1 MFKAKLIT
9 DPEYYALRRRQ
20 LILFFLIFTPTA
32 LMSNVF
38 DLPVWL
44 AALALV
50 AYVILAWASW
60 RNQRKMKGL
69 TGHKRIEIDQE
80 AIRILNA
87 NGECL
92 EVIDLNTV
100 DAIEVKET
108 YPMPQETLQ
117 DMADEVSG
125 SPQRHYVR
133 IIQNGESRQFDFEV
147 NTYYM
152 LKQLEKL
159 VAAWTKA
166 GYELM
171 MVPAS

>member
-20 LILFFLIFTPTA
+20 LLLFFLLAIPIA
-32 LMSNVF
+32 LMGNFF
-38 DLPVWL
+38 DLPGWVSGI
-44 AALALV
+44 AITAYALV
-50 AYVILAWASW
+50 AWVIW
-60 RNQRKMKGL
+60 RNQRKIKGIS
-69 TGHKRIEIDQE
+69 GHKRIEMDQG

-87 NGECL
+87 QGEPL
-92 EVIDLNTV
+92 ELIDLNTV
-100 DAIEVKET
+100 DAIEVKEA
-108 YPMPQETLQ
+108 YPMPQETLK
-117 DMADEVSG
+117 DMANEMSG

-133 IIQNGESRQFDFEV
+133 IIQNGESRQLDFEV
-147 NTYYM
+147 DTYYM